1 MLGDEDASQEAA
13 STSLAK
19 VAAKT
24 MLKSLCCIILHTR
37 VRAVKNGDANI
48 EELLKSV
55 FHVPK
60 GTAVQGLR
68 YTLKDC
74 RVRYNMLRQLI
85 EKGEAG
91 AVAGME
97 GAREQFK
104 VAHSFLDE
112 ALVILEPL
120 MLNGRPRRQPK
131 GESEGDARVPAPL
144 YLPLPH
150 SLRSHLSPSP
160 HSHPST
166 HTCMP
171 TT

>member
-1 MLGDEDASQEAA
+1 MLDGVDASQEAA
-13 STSLAK
+13 STSLADK

-24 MLKSLCCIILHTR
+24 MFKSLCCMLLHSR

-55 FHVPK
+55 FLVPR

-74 RVRYNMLRQLI
+74 RVRYNILLKLI

-112 ALVILEPL
+112 AFEILEPL
-120 MLNGRPRRQPK
+120 MLNGRPHRQPK
-131 GESEGDARVPAPL
+131 EESVGDARVPAPQ
-144 YLPLPH
+144 YLPLQH
-150 SLRSHLSPSP
+150 SLRSLLCPSP

-171 TT
+171 T